1 MAELCGIVDDTAA
14 KINNKSTT
22 VKGCDPISL
31 VAKRKRMERRRF
43 KIMSA
48 GMAAQ
53 PENRKCQK
61 LDKVCLEREYS
72 FRSYSTNTACDVP
85 EYGVISV
92 CGRRREMEDAV
103 AIHPEFCH
111 KDSKKLHF
119 FGVYDGHGCSHVA
132 KTCKDRLHQIVKEEI
147 EQGGLEWKETLEK
160 SFSRLDKEVLD
171 WSAGS
176 CCKCMFQLP
185 KCDAAGSTAVVSIVT
200 PEKIITANCGDSR
213 AVLCRGG
220 KAIPLSFDHKPDR
233 HDERLRIEAAGG
245 HIIYWDVPRVV
256 GDLGVLAMSRAI

>member
-1 MAELCGIVDDTAA
+1 
-14 KINNKSTT
+14 
-22 VKGCDPISL
+22 
-31 VAKRKRMERRRF
+31 
-43 KIMSA
+43 
-48 GMAAQ
+48 
-53 PENRKCQK
+53 
-61 LDKVCLEREYS
+61 
-72 FRSYSTNTACDVP
+72 
-85 EYGVISV
+85 
-92 CGRRREMEDAV
+92 
-103 AIHPEFCH
+103 
-111 KDSKKLHF
+111 
-119 FGVYDGHGCSHVA
+119 VA

-256 GDLGVLAMSRAI
+256 GDLGVLAMSRAIGDDYLKPFVCSEPEVTITDRTIEDECLVLASDGLWDVLSNETACCIARICLRNSQVPSCLSSKSNATEGSDKACTNAALLLTKLALVRNSTDNVSVIVVDLRRNAAEHNSN